1 MKEIKFKI
9 GVPQLERAEFTI
21 NVNGKKC
28 FVWLNGN
35 GEVEYNKPDFVNVNY
50 YNDVSVCRYALEQI
64 EKLIKESFVKQ
75 VLKKKRN
82 ARSGKTA
89 HNNKNNAEI

>member
-1 MKEIKFKI
+1 MQEYTMKKEH
-9 GVPQLERAEFTI
+9 R
-21 NVNGKKC
+21 KKK
-28 FVWLNGN
+28 L
-35 GEVEYNKPDFVNVNY
+35 
-50 YNDVSVCRYALEQI
+50 

-75 VLKKKRN
+75 VVKKKRN